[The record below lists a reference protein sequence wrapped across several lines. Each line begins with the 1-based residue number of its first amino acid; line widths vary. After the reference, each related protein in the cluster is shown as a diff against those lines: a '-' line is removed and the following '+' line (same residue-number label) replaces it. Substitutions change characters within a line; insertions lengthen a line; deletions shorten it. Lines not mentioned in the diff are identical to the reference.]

1 MNNFS
6 DHLLFSN
13 NIWDNANF
21 LKQKELH
28 EAGLKKAMKTGDK
41 ELLAKEGLKAGERRE
56 RLLARAGQMGKIAQ
70 EAEKRQGP
78 YSRQLGSALL
88 NQQSALSSAGKVRK
102 NIEDI
107 DVQLYSMDKDL
118 RNRSTGPY
126 MKQSGLGPDVFP
138 FRPINVTPQQY

>member
-56 RLLARAGQMGKIAQ
+56 RLLALANQMGKLSQ
-70 EAEKRQGP
+70 EASRSKGP
-78 YSRQLGSALL
+78 YTRQAGSAGLK
-88 NQQSALSSAGKVRK
+88 QQAALSSAKDVGE

-107 DVQLYSMDKDL
+107 DVQLSSLDPNL
-118 RNRSTGPY
+118 RKRSSGMY